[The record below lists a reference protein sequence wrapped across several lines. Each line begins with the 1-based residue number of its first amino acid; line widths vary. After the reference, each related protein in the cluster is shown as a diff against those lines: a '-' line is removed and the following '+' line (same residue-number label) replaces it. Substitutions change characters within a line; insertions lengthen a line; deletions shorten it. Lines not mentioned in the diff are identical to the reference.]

1 MSKEIF
7 PCDVFFNLVPDFLNY
22 SEARKHFQLLKVLSE
37 LLIASALSLGVGG
50 IFLYVYALV
59 PNILVETTV
68 VAVIILLL
76 ISYPVSKGN
85 MLAVN
90 ISTILGIIAPIISL
104 ATPAHV
110 GVLEQLGKGGLIAF
124 LGVLQLFGF
133 YIFPLAFVLLRI
145 VYHGNLV
152 NPVRSPSKTLVN
164 S

>member
-1 MSKEIF
+1 VE
-7 PCDVFFNLVPDFLNY
+7 
-22 SEARKHFQLLKVLSE
+22 KHFQLLKVLSG

-59 PNILVETTV
+59 PNILVETTL

-76 ISYPVSKGN
+76 ISYPVSRRN

-104 ATPAHV
+104 VTPAHV
-110 GVLEQLGKGGLIAF
+110 SVLEQIWNGGLIAF
-124 LGVLQLFGF
+124 LGVLQLLGF
-133 YIFPLAFVLLRI
+133 YIFPLAFVVLRI
-145 VYHGNLV
+145 VYHGKLM
-152 NPVRSPSKTLVN
+152 NPVRNPKTLVN